1 MSVFH
6 WGKIPRLQV
15 LANVRAS
22 SFPEA
27 GGASLSSGYPMGIFG
42 ENHGLEEQFTS
53 AFPLIRHFNPVGKG
67 SIARWLRT
75 LIQEAGVTGGYTAHS
90 VRGAATSAAFLKGMS
105 VLDIIKV
112 ADWSSDNTFKTFYYK
127 PISEQKSLLPLLVQ
141 Q

>member
-1 MSVFH
+1 MVTLWEYLERATALRNSSPQLFH
-6 WGKIPRLQV
+6 
-15 LANVRAS
+15 
-22 SFPEA
+22 SFICP
-27 GGASLSSGYPMGIFG
+27 
-42 ENHGLEEQFTS
+42 
-53 AFPLIRHFNPVGKG
+53 FNPVVRG
-67 SIARWLRT
+67 SIARWFRT

-112 ADWSSDNTFKTFYYK
+112 ADWSSDNTFKAFYYK

>member
-1 MSVFH
+1 M
-6 WGKIPRLQV
+6 
-15 LANVRAS
+15 VR
-22 SFPEA
+22 
-27 GGASLSSGYPMGIFG
+27 
-42 ENHGLEEQFTS
+42 
-53 AFPLIRHFNPVGKG
+53 G

-75 LIQEAGVTGGYTAHS
+75 LIQEAGVTGGYTVHS
-90 VRGAATSAAFLKGMS
+90 VRGAVTSTAFLKGMS